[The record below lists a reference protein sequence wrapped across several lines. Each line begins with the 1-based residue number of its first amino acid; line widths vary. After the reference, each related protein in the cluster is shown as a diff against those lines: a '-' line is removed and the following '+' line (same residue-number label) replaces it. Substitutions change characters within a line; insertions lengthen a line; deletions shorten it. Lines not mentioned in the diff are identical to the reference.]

1 MKPIAQDIHILIK
14 KLFNKHHPF
23 LAEILINWSKIVG
36 SRFSSV
42 TSPVKITRSK
52 DKGKDINILLIYVEN
67 SSISVEFVF
76 QQEIIIERIAVYL
89 GSRIIDKIK
98 IVIRN

>member
-1 MKPIAQDIHILIK
+1 MKPIAQDVNVLIK
-14 KLFNKHHPF
+14 KLFNKQHPF
-23 LAEILINWSKIVG
+23 LAEILINWNKIVG
-36 SRFSSV
+36 NRFSSV

-52 DKGKDINILLIYVEN
+52 DKGKDVNILLINVEN

-89 GSRIIDKIK
+89 GSRVIDKIR
-98 IVIRN
+98 ITIRN